1 MSAQFLNQEQRK
13 IFGKYVYAPSP
24 DQLDHYFYLD
34 DRDNEII
41 SALRGDHNRL
51 GFALQL
57 CTVRFLGTSIINLTT
72 VPRSAVN
79 FVAQQLK
86 IRNKDCI
93 SKYSGTRRQEHL
105 QHIKRLYG
113 YAEYTDDRARFR
125 FLRWLFTRA
134 WIGDDRP
141 SVLFDLA
148 TRQLLVGK
156 TLLPGITTLE
166 RIVSQAK
173 EKANNRLYRK
183 LSSLVPPEVEI
194 NLLKLLE
201 PTEFTNDSLIDYIKR
216 PEPGVT
222 STTILTMLRKLSII
236 NDIKVHEID
245 LTPIPRNRLKQLSR
259 YANKSHV
266 ATLKRIPMKKRLSVL
281 LAFTIEAKYSL
292 IDDTLD
298 IFDEFI
304 AAIKRDAKNQ
314 GQKARLRTLRDLDEA
329 ALLLSSVCTIV
340 TENDSI
346 PIDIDNTIYSKTSK
360 STIEKAIKIIETIA
374 RPPEDTYQQEWLTH
388 YNRIHRFLAKFQE
401 GIAFK
406 CTNTAETLLNAY
418 NQLNGLSTKD
428 LIPKESLPSNFNT
441 GAWKRSVFKDK
452 YIEPKAYTVCV
463 VKMMTSALKRRDIYA
478 VSSERWGDP
487 RLKLLSGDKW
497 SVLKPNIC
505 RSLNLSDN
513 PLTEITQLE
522 QELNDNYK
530 MFINGLADNNTV
542 RIGEKNNKPKLIV
555 SPVEKLDEPESLV
568 VLKEKV
574 ASLMP
579 LIDLP
584 EILLEIQ
591 NITGFTDCFTHVSEE
606 ESRAEDLN
614 ISVCAVLMA
623 DACNIGYEPLINKDV
638 PALTASRL
646 KWVKQNYYRTETIL
660 ESNAKLVNTHSRVP
674 LVKFWGGGEVASAD
688 GMRLV
693 TPIRT
698 AYSRP
703 NRKYFRAEQGVT
715 FYNYL
720 SNQFSGFHG
729 FMIPGTM
736 RDSIYLLQGIIEQQS
751 NLKLQEVMT
760 DTAGASQIVFA
771 LFWLLG
777 YQFSPRLAD
786 AGSIRLWRMD
796 KSADYGELNEFTKNV
811 ISVKRIENEWDT
823 YLRVAG
829 SLTMGTISASEL
841 IRTLLS
847 SKNPSSLFKSL
858 RELGRIVQTNHLLK
872 LFNDERQQRRI
883 LTQLNRGESRHSL
896 ARAVFHGN
904 RGDMRQ
910 KYREGQEDQIG
921 ALGLML
927 NVIVLWNTLYIQQA
941 LEYLRSN
948 GHEVKD
954 EDVAR
959 VSPLIFEHINFLG
972 RYFFVTHP
980 SIREGHLRPLRSL

>member
-1 MSAQFLNQEQRK
+1 
-13 IFGKYVYAPSP
+13 
-24 DQLDHYFYLD
+24 
-34 DRDNEII
+34 
-41 SALRGDHNRL
+41 
-51 GFALQL
+51 
-57 CTVRFLGTSIINLTT
+57 
-72 VPRSAVN
+72 
-79 FVAQQLK
+79 
-86 IRNKDCI
+86 
-93 SKYSGTRRQEHL
+93 
-105 QHIKRLYG
+105 
-113 YAEYTDDRARFR
+113 
-125 FLRWLFTRA
+125 
-134 WIGDDRP
+134 
-141 SVLFDLA
+141 
-148 TRQLLVGK
+148 
-156 TLLPGITTLE
+156 
-166 RIVSQAK
+166 
-173 EKANNRLYRK
+173 
-183 LSSLVPPEVEI
+183 
-194 NLLKLLE
+194 
-201 PTEFTNDSLIDYIKR
+201 
-216 PEPGVT
+216 
-222 STTILTMLRKLSII
+222 
-236 NDIKVHEID
+236 
-245 LTPIPRNRLKQLSR
+245 
-259 YANKSHV
+259 
-266 ATLKRIPMKKRLSVL
+266 
-281 LAFTIEAKYSL
+281 
-292 IDDTLD
+292 
-298 IFDEFI
+298 
-304 AAIKRDAKNQ
+304 
-314 GQKARLRTLRDLDEA
+314 
-329 ALLLSSVCTIV
+329 
-340 TENDSI
+340 
-346 PIDIDNTIYSKTSK
+346 
-360 STIEKAIKIIETIA
+360 
-374 RPPEDTYQQEWLTH
+374 
-388 YNRIHRFLAKFQE
+388 
-401 GIAFK
+401 
-406 CTNTAETLLNAY
+406 
-418 NQLNGLSTKD
+418 
-428 LIPKESLPSNFNT
+428 
-441 GAWKRSVFKDK
+441 
-452 YIEPKAYTVCV
+452 
-463 VKMMTSALKRRDIYA
+463 
-478 VSSERWGDP
+478 
-487 RLKLLSGDKW
+487 
-497 SVLKPNIC
+497 
-505 RSLNLSDN
+505 
-513 PLTEITQLE
+513 
-522 QELNDNYK
+522 
-530 MFINGLADNNTV
+530 
-542 RIGEKNNKPKLIV
+542 
-555 SPVEKLDEPESLV
+555 
-568 VLKEKV
+568 
-574 ASLMP
+574 
-579 LIDLP
+579 
-584 EILLEIQ
+584 
-591 NITGFTDCFTHVSEE
+591 
-606 ESRAEDLN
+606 
-614 ISVCAVLMA
+614 MA
-623 DACNIGYEPLINKDV
+623 DACNIGYEPLINKDI

-674 LVKFWGGGEVASAD
+674 LVKVWGGGEVASAD